1 MNQPSVGVENEVVP
15 DELISGE
22 ITEHFKQLSEEN
34 HVTEDQPETDPLKI
48 ELDIKP
54 EPIEIDPL
62 RFAFENKLE
71 PVDTL

>member
-1 MNQPSVGVENEVVP
+1 MVP

-22 ITEHFKQLSEEN
+22 ITQHFKQLREEN

-54 EPIEIDPL
+54 EPIQIDPL
-62 RFAFENKLE
+62 IFEVENKLE
-71 PVDTL
+71 PI